1 MNDLT
6 GQDDLERRFRR
17 LLAWYPREFRRE
29 HGEEMLAV
37 LLAGAADGQRRPGL
51 AASADL
57 IGNALLMWLR
67 PSVPSSARAVRAAV
81 GLMYAGA
88 VLEVAALVTMVLT
101 TDSVGAAVVR
111 REPAQWQSVHA
122 QLVATEIAAALVVA
136 AWVWLAWGNGHGRGW
151 ARAAFLIFFAL
162 TTVNVM
168 GSLAR
173 DGATYAPADLTA
185 GAVLWL
191 VALAAAV
198 LIVTP
203 QASRCYQRQ
212 PAG

>member
-1 MNDLT
+1 MSDLP
-6 GQDDLERRFRR
+6 GRGDLERRFRR

-29 HGEEMLAV
+29 HEDEMLAV
-37 LLAGAADGQRRPGL
+37 LLAGAADGQRRPGP

-67 PSVPSSARAVRAAV
+67 PSVPSSARAVRSAV

-101 TDSVGAAVVR
+101 TDSVGAAVAR

-122 QLVATEIAAALVVA
+122 QLVATEIVAALVVA
-136 AWVWLAWGNGHGRGW
+136 AWVWFAWGNGHGRGW
-151 ARAAFLIFFAL
+151 ARAAFLIFFGL

-168 GSLAR
+168 GSLAQ
-173 DGATYAPADLTA
+173 DGAAYAPADLTV
-185 GAVLWL
+185 GAVIWL

-198 LIVTP
+198 LILTP
-203 QASRCYQRQ
+203 RASRCYERH
-212 PAG
+212 PAR